1 MANKLQIKRTTV
13 TTRTPNTTNVSNTA
27 FIDTGELALNLTD
40 GKMFSSNG
48 SVYFEIGANVENL
61 RVASAAYLT
70 TLTANGSNGSSGQV
84 LHSNSTGVYWETPVV
99 GIDSATALAYAIA
112 LG

>member
-13 TTRTPNTTNVSNTA
+13 TTRTPNTTNSANA
-27 FIDTGELALNLTD
+27 GYIDTGELAINLTD

-48 SVYFEIGANVENL
+48 TAYFEVGANLQSL
-61 RVASAAYLT
+61 RVTSTA
-70 TLTANGSNGSSGQV
+70 TLSSISANGTQGSSGQV
-84 LHSNSTGVYWETPVV
+84 LTSNSTGLYWSTPTGV
-99 GIDSATALAYAIA
+99 DSATALAYAIA

>member
-48 SVYFEIGANVENL
+48 TAHFEIGANVENL
-61 RVASAAYLT
+61 RVTSIATITSIS
-70 TLTANGSNGSSGQV
+70 ANGSQGSSGQV
-84 LHSNSTGVYWETPVV
+84 LFSNSTGVYWETPTTGV
-99 GIDSATALAYAIA
+99 DEATALAYAIA